1 MNTLHILHLDASP
14 RQERSVSRH
23 LSQKTLEALQI
34 RYPMSK
40 VRTRDIS
47 QGLPFL
53 DEFMIQS
60 MDLPGPERS
69 PTQRAVLDLSNILV
83 DELRVSDILV
93 LGLPLYNFT
102 MPATFKAYIELITR
116 ENRTFEYTSNG
127 TRGLLEDKT
136 VYVLIAS
143 DCTAFRGEADF
154 LTPWL
159 RHFFDFLGITTP
171 LKIVM
176 VEGIERL
183 APPEQRL
190 KKAYDQINTLV
201 QENMSKEETEPV

>member
-23 LSQKTLEALQI
+23 LSQKTLEALQL

-69 PTQRAVLDLSNILV
+69 PTQRAVLDLSNVLV

-93 LGLPLYNFT
+93 LGMPLYNFA
-102 MPATFKAYIELITR
+102 MPATFKAYADLIAR
-116 ENRTFEYTSNG
+116 EHRTFENTRNG
-127 TRGLLEDKT
+127 ARGLLEDKKI
-136 VYVLIAS
+136 YVLIAS
-143 DCTAFRGEADF
+143 ECTEQNSEADF

-159 RHFFDFLGITTP
+159 RHFFSFLGIDTP
-171 LKIVM
+171 LEIIM
-176 VEGIERL
+176 VKGVESVD
-183 APPEQRL
+183 PPGQRL
-190 KKAYDQINTLV
+190 KKAYEEIKSLV
-201 QENMSKEETEPV
+201 QACPFKAETEQV